1 MAFAASGPC
10 GNACRTAAAGRDR
23 EPSVVTPREP
33 HRGGREVRWSRTP
46 ILWLVAWTRFVR
58 RHSIAVLAFSL
69 VSAVLAGAYAS
80 KNVSI
85 NTSTADM
92 LSKDLPF
99 QRQFEALDRAFPQDY
114 RTIVVVVDGDT
125 PEQARTAAE
134 RLAERLAE
142 RPDVIRN
149 VFHPEADPFFRR
161 HGLLYLS
168 VEELQTLGSMLA
180 GAQPLLAA
188 LAQDPSLRGLSQVL
202 TLALRNIDR
211 AGTADGHLPPQFE
224 AALQGITGTVEE
236 VEAGHPARFSW
247 RGALAGDAD
256 PRFAGTR
263 QYLLLEPSFDFN
275 SLQPAERAITLIR
288 STAADLQLTPEHG
301 IRVRLTGEPVM
312 MEEELKSVEE
322 SIGVANLLSLGI
334 VVTLLIIGLR
344 SIRLVE
350 AATFSLLVGLA
361 WTACFAVATVGQLNL
376 ISVAFAVLFIG
387 FGVDFGIHFCMRAKE
402 YIDADLGT
410 GLALEEAAAGVA
422 PGLTLT
428 TISASIG
435 FLAFL
440 PTDYK
445 GLVELGII
453 SSAGMVVALATSL
466 SIVPAYISVRTPRKS
481 DARQQRAI
489 GTALER
495 VLGRGA
501 RSILWGA
508 LALGALGAAT
518 LPFARFDD
526 SPLDLRDPKTEGV
539 STLFDLLR
547 DARFDPFRAAVLARD
562 PVEAE
567 EIAAKLRTL
576 PEVRRVET
584 VGDLVPDRQDEKL
597 AMLGDL
603 ALMLTPVLS
612 PGEQRPPPDSAELLA
627 SLSELREAAMAEA
640 ARSPGAR
647 RLAEALG
654 RFEPTT
660 ENLAQLQTALLA
672 NLPPMLMELIES
684 LNAGEVTLADVPPTL
699 LARRQTAEGQVLVEV
714 FPKAEPSDQAGR
726 RRFAAAVQAVV
737 PAASGEAIAITEG
750 GRAVIRSFYQAGI
763 FTFALITLLLLVVLR
778 SVGDSL
784 MVMAPLIL
792 AGLLTVA
799 TTVIIDVP
807 FNFANVIVLPLLFGL
822 GVSSGINMAVRGRQQ
837 GSRSLL
843 VTSTPK
849 AVLFS
854 ALTTIGSFG
863 SLALST
869 HPGMASMGLLLT
881 AALTYTT
888 LCTLIVLPALR
899 HVFGPSSRS

>member
-1 MAFAASGPC
+1 
-10 GNACRTAAAGRDR
+10 
-23 EPSVVTPREP
+23 VTPREP
-33 HRGGREVRWSRTP
+33 GLESREVRWSH
-46 ILWLVAWTRFVR
+46 ILLRWLVAWIRFVR

-69 VSAVLAGAYAS
+69 VSAVLAGAYAAR
-80 KNVSI
+80 NVSI

-92 LSKDLPF
+92 LSQDLPF
-99 QRQFEALDRAFPQDY
+99 QQQFEALDRAFPQDY
-114 RTIVVVVDGDT
+114 RTIVVVVDGDA
-125 PEQARTAAE
+125 PEQARVAAE
-134 RLAERLAE
+134 QLAERLAQ

-149 VFHPEADPFFRR
+149 VFHPEGDPFFRR

-168 VEELQTLGSMLA
+168 VEDLQTLGSMMA

-188 LAQDPSLRGLSQVL
+188 LSQDPSLRGLSQVL

-211 AGTADGHLPPQFE
+211 AGTPDGRLPPQFE
-224 AALQGITGTVEE
+224 AALQGIAGTVEK
-236 VEAGHPARFSW
+236 VEAGHSAPFSW

-256 PRFAGTR
+256 PKFAGTR

-275 SLQPAERAITLIR
+275 SLQPAEHAINLIR
-288 STAADLQLTPEHG
+288 STAADLHLTPERG
-301 IRVRLTGEPVM
+301 VRVRLTGEPVM

-322 SIGVANLLSLGI
+322 SIGIANLLSLAI

-344 SIRLVE
+344 STRLVE

-361 WTACFAVATVGQLNL
+361 WTACFAVGAVGELNL

-402 YIDADLGT
+402 YIDADIGLGQ
-410 GLALEEAAAGVA
+410 ALEEAAAGVA

-428 TISASIG
+428 TICASIG

-453 SSAGMVVALATSL
+453 SSAGMVVALGTSL
-466 SIVPAYISVRTPRKS
+466 SIVPAYISVRPPRKS
-481 DARQQRAI
+481 DVRQQL
-489 GTALER
+489 ALSTTLEGVMSR
-495 VLGRGA
+495 RA

-508 LALGALGAAT
+508 LAIGVVSAAT
-518 LPFARFDD
+518 VPFARFDD
-526 SPLDLRDPKTEGV
+526 SPLNLRDPNTEGV
-539 STLFDLLR
+539 STLFDLLK
-547 DARFDPFRAAVLARD
+547 DARFHPFRAAVLARN
-562 PVEAE
+562 PAEADA
-567 EIAAKLRTL
+567 IAAKLRAL

-584 VGDLVPDRQDEKL
+584 VADLVPDRQDEKL

-612 PGEQRPPPDSAELLA
+612 PGEQRPPPDSAELHA
-627 SLSELREAAMAEA
+627 SVSELREAAMAEA

-647 RLAEALG
+647 RLAEALA
-654 RFEPTT
+654 RFAPTN
-660 ENLAQLQTALLA
+660 ENLANLQTALLA
-672 NLPPMLMELIES
+672 NLPPMLAELTDS
-684 LNAGEVTLADVPPTL
+684 LNTGGVTLADLPPTL
-699 LARRQTAEGQVLVEV
+699 LARRQTADGQLLVEV
-714 FPKAEPSDQAGR
+714 FPKAEPDDQAGR
-726 RRFAAAVQAVV
+726 KRFAAAVQSVV
-737 PAASGEAIAITEG
+737 PDASGEAIAITEG
-750 GRAVIRSFYQAGI
+750 GRAVIKAFYQAGA
-763 FTFALITLLLLVVLR
+763 FTFALITLVLMVVLR
-778 SVGDSL
+778 SVRDSL

-799 TTVIIDVP
+799 TTVLIDVP

-843 VTSTPK
+843 VTSTPR

-899 HVFGPSSRS
+899 HVFRPSWRS